1 MVVPLFP
8 QTYGKTL
15 FGIIHVFVELIVIN
29 QLIFAVNT
37 PNLRHEICV
46 NLLISKLKKYYMAYY
61 QLDKARLVN
70 LEYSLYREILR
81 TNRAGSYCSTTII
94 GCNTRKYHG
103 LLVCPLDQFGGG
115 HHVLLSALDVS
126 VIQHDQVFNLG
137 IHKYAGSHYEP
148 RGHKYLTSL
157 EVDDIPKRIY
167 RVGGVIISTEMLLA
181 EKEEQLLFK
190 VTLEEAHSDT
200 LVRFNPFLAFRDVR
214 DLTLRNMDA
223 NTRYKT
229 EENGISLRMYENFP
243 SLYLQTSKASDFV
256 SVPDW
261 YLGVEYLKEQNR
273 GYPYREDLFVPGYFE
288 TDIKKGES
296 IVVSASTFPVKPN
309 GLKAKFTREKNK
321 RIPRDSMINNLL
333 NSGQQFLLDRHNKT
347 RLMAGYHWYGE
358 RHRDTL
364 LALPGLAAYQEEK
377 IAYQDILDYI
387 AGEIDN
393 KYLAANKSL
402 INRDIDVP
410 LWFFWTVM
418 ECQNNCS
425 TKEIWKKYKGI
436 MQNILDH
443 YRTLDDES
451 IGMDERGLLFA
462 KKLGVPLTWME
473 AVVDDEP
480 VTWRPG
486 YTVELNALW
495 YNALKCFADLASKA
509 GEKDLATPYLEIAGR
524 IAEHFVPVFW
534 NEEDECLF
542 DYVDGDY
549 KDRSIRPNQVFAAAL
564 PHSPLSVEERK
575 AVVDVIKKELLT
587 PRGLRTLS
595 PQDMKYKGIYEGD
608 PRQRDLA
615 LHQGTAYPWL
625 AAFFAEAYLDLH
637 KQGGLSFVKQMVEGF
652 EEEMDNHCLG
662 TISECFNG
670 NPPHIGKGAISMAW
684 NVAGVLQIIKLIEKY
699 SNV

>member
-1 MVVPLFP
+1 
-8 QTYGKTL
+8 
-15 FGIIHVFVELIVIN
+15 
-29 QLIFAVNT
+29 
-37 PNLRHEICV
+37 
-46 NLLISKLKKYYMAYY
+46 MAYY

-103 LLVCPLDQFGGG
+103 LLVCPLDQFGGD

-126 VIQHDQVFNLG
+126 VVQHEQAFNLG
-137 IHKYAGSHYEP
+137 IHKYFGSHYEP
-148 RGHKYLTSL
+148 KGHKYLTSL

-167 RVGGVIISTEMLLA
+167 RVGGVVLSTEMLLV

-190 VTLEEAHSDT
+190 VTLEDAHSDT
-200 LVRFNPFLAFRDVR
+200 KVRFNPFLAFRNVHE
-214 DLTLRNMDA
+214 LTQRNMYA
-223 NTRYKT
+223 NTRYKAQD
-229 EENGISLRMYENFP
+229 NGISLQLYEGFP
-243 SLYLQTSKASDFV
+243 SLHLQTSKTSDFV
-256 SVPDW
+256 PVPDW
-261 YLGVEYLKEQNR
+261 YEGIEYLKEQNR

-288 TDIKKGES
+288 ADIKKGES
-296 IVVSASTFPVKPN
+296 IVISASTSPAKPN

-321 RIPRDSMINNLL
+321 RIPRDSLINNLL
-333 NSGQQFLLDRHNKT
+333 NSGQQFLLARGNKT

-364 LALPGLAAYQEEK
+364 LALPGLAHYQEDK
-377 IAYQDILDYI
+377 AVYQDILDYI
-387 AGEIDN
+387 ADEIEK

-402 INRDIDVP
+402 IQRDIDVP
-410 LWFFWTVM
+410 LWFFWTVLD
-418 ECQNNCS
+418 CLNSCS
-425 TKEIWKKYKGI
+425 TKEVWGKYGKV
-436 MQNILDH
+436 MQEILDH
-443 YRTLDDES
+443 YRMLDDES
-451 IGMDERGLLFA
+451 IYMDDRGLLYA

-473 AVVDDEP
+473 AIVDDEP

-495 YNALKCFADLASKA
+495 YNALRCFGELAS
-509 GEKDLATPYLEIAGR
+509 GVGKDELAAPYLELAGKV
-524 IAEHFVPVFW
+524 EESFLPVFW
-534 NEEDECLF
+534 NEEDQCLF

-549 KDRSIRPNQVFAAAL
+549 RDRSIRPNQIFAASL
-564 PHSPLSVEERK
+564 PYSPLSVEERK
-575 AVVDVIKKELLT
+575 AVVDVLKKELLT

-595 PQDMKYKGIYEGD
+595 PEDVKYKGVYEGG

-615 LHQGTAYPWL
+615 IHQGTVFPWL

-637 KQGGLSFVKQMVEGF
+637 KQGGLSFVKQMAEGF
-652 EEEMDNHCLG
+652 EEEMGDHCIG

-670 NPPHIGKGAISMAW
+670 NPPHLGKGAISMAW

-699 SNV
+699 SDV